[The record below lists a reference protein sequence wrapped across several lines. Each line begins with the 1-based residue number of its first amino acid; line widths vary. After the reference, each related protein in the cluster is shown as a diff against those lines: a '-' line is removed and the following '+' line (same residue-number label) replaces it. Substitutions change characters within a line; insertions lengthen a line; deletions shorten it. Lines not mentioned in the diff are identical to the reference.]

1 MEERL
6 EAIVGA
12 RIGKF
17 KKKMAEVKR
26 IMKTTPTQAVAN
38 IKATTRNFDRKMA
51 KVKAE
56 LMKLKG
62 VTVAIKVKE
71 KTFAALSNW
80 GKDINRRFQVTQDR
94 LDRISQTIH
103 TFTNIGGN
111 MFFGGLLAFAQALIP
126 IGGSLIAVV
135 GMLGVMIGVLSGAT
149 FALASAFV
157 LAAAGAG
164 AFIAIAIPSIAKIF
178 DDTQDLT
185 KAQKK
190 ARKAFDDM
198 KDTFSDIQKEL
209 EKPALQAFEKSM
221 KAVNKMLKMSKPTF
235 KAAAKAVN
243 NLMDS
248 LNKSLKDPPIRKFF
262 DYMNRKAGP
271 LLESVGK
278 SVGYVIQGLLNM
290 FVAFEPL
297 TDKIAKG
304 FEDMT
309 KRFADWAA
317 ELPKSEK
324 FQKFMDYVAENMPK
338 IRGIFRDA
346 IAGVVYFFAAFGDM
360 SVGMMDGLA
369 DMMSRFKEWSKTLS
383 ENQAFQDF
391 LGYIKETGP
400 GVLEF
405 ISEFS
410 RTISN
415 LVEAM
420 APWGEML
427 LEIATNFLNWFN
439 GMIEKYPIIGDLI
452 GGFIVLAGA
461 FQALYPIITV
471 LTTMFGGIFLWLGRL
486 GLQALLFGGR
496 LAASWLIGMGPV
508 GWVIL
513 LILGLVAFFAYYWD
527 VIVMLSE
534 KLWPAVFYA
543 IRLALFKAKQ
553 FVSATVQLIWIIIKQ
568 KFQDV
573 VNAVK
578 EKMQMV
584 EDTVTTIIDSVKDIF
599 DAIDLFE
606 SGKKI
611 IQSVIDGISS
621 MKRAVADT
629 VGDIAGKIRGFFP
642 FSPAKEGPL
651 STLHRLDFAGPVT
664 DSIKRGK
671 EVVKSAMA
679 DMLTVPDFG
688 VQTDLAS
695 SHAMSVSVPTTY
707 ERTGDNQLVET
718 LKLAMSDL
726 VIDNTI
732 EINGEKF
739 VKATGKPMMEYMD
752 KETKKAGRKGGH
764 QR

>member
-12 RIGKF
+12 RIGAF
-17 KKKMAEVKR
+17 KRKMAEVKR

-38 IKATTRNFDRKMA
+38 IKANTRQFDRKMA

-56 LMKLKG
+56 LMKLKS
-62 VTVAIKVKE
+62 VQVAIKVKE

-103 TFTNIGGN
+103 TLTNVGGN

-178 DDTQDLT
+178 DDTQELT

-198 KDTFSDIQKEL
+198 KDTFSEIQKEL
-209 EKPALQAFEKSM
+209 EKPALEAFEKSM
-221 KAVNKMLKMSKPTF
+221 KAVNKMMKMARPTF
-235 KAAAKAVN
+235 KAATKAVN

-248 LNKSLKDPPIRKFF
+248 LNQSLKSPPVKKFF

-304 FEDMT
+304 FENMT

-346 IAGVVYFFAAFGDM
+346 IAGVIYFFAAFGDM

-369 DMMSRFKEWSKTLS
+369 DMMNRFKEWSKTLS
-383 ENQAFQDF
+383 ENKAFQDF
-391 LGYIKETGP
+391 LAYIKETGP
-400 GVLEF
+400 AVIEF
-405 ISEFS
+405 IAEFS
-410 RTISN
+410 RLIGNLIS
-415 LVEAM
+415 AM
-420 APWGEML
+420 APWGEIL
-427 LEIATNFLNWFN
+427 LGIATQFMNWFN
-439 GMIEKYPIIGDLI
+439 GLIEKYPIVGDLI
-452 GGFIVLAGA
+452 AVFVILAGT

-471 LTTMFGGIFLWLGRL
+471 LVSMFGGVFWWLGRL
-486 GLQALLFGGR
+486 GIQALLFGGR
-496 LAASWLIGMGPV
+496 MAAGWLIAMGPV

-513 LILGLVAFFAYYWD
+513 AVAALVAFVIWQWD
-527 VIVMLSE
+527 NLVIMS
-534 KLWPAVFYA
+534 KYLWPTIFAI
-543 IRLALFKAKQ
+543 IRLVLTKAKR
-553 FVSATVQLIWIIIKQ
+553 FVMGILIIIRNIVRD
-568 KFQDV
+568 KFQEV
-573 VNAVK
+573 VNAVR
-578 EKMQMV
+578 EKMQLA
-584 EDTVTTIIDSVKDIF
+584 EDTITTIIDTIKSIF
-599 DAIDLFE
+599 DAINLFE

-621 MKRAVADT
+621 MKNAVSDT
-629 VGDIAGKIRGFFP
+629 VSGIAGKIRGFFP

-671 EVVKSAMA
+671 EVVRSAMA

-695 SHAMSVSVPTTY
+695 SHTMSVSVPTTY
-707 ERTGDNQLVET
+707 ERSGSNEVVEQLKVA
-718 LKLAMSDL
+718 LSDL